1 MMAVFQVCF
10 FVGVALTILSLVLGG
25 LGDFLGLDGIDGFDI
40 GLDGFGIDFS
50 LPLNPVLYIVLLTV
64 FGGVGMILRMTT
76 ALAGILIVLIA
87 FAAGLCVSILLY
99 KFVIKPLKKAQNTSS
114 PDNDDLIG
122 VLASV
127 SEKIQEGGFGQI
139 SYVVNGNSFTAPAR
153 TTTGKAAAAGEEVS
167 ICWIQDHVFFVAP
180 LKDLLSD
187 DGEEGG
193 RKETGS
199 QE

>member
-40 GLDGFGIDFS
+40 GLDGLGIDIS

-64 FGGVGMILRMTT
+64 FGGVGMILKMTT
-76 ALAGILIVLIA
+76 ALAAVFIILIA
-87 FAAGLCVSILLY
+87 FAAGTTVSILLY

-127 SEKIQEGGFGQI
+127 TEKIQEGGFGQI
-139 SYVVNGNSFTAPAR
+139 SYVVNGNSFTAPAKA
-153 TTTGKAAAAGEEVS
+153 TEGKAIAAGEEVS
-167 ICWIQDHVFFVAP
+167 ICWIQEHVFFVAP
-180 LKDLLSD
+180 LKDLLS
-187 DGEEGG
+187 EEEE
-193 RKETGS
+193 KPAEK
-199 QE
+199 